1 VCQRLERG
9 VDLLG
14 LWGLWGTDSRP
25 SPLVQRG
32 LVIHTSQYR
41 SCDLGPKQVAGR
53 SKSQAAR
60 KAVVTRTACL
70 LAFVVLVSI
79 SVRAQPA
86 LRWAADPNSNAPYT
100 FYGPGKTLTGFE
112 FEIIGAIARR
122 MGRRAEF
129 VQNDWNGLIPGLHRG
144 LYDCVIC
151 GIEISPDKANEVN
164 FSLPYYF
171 TFEQFVTRR
180 GTPSIISL
188 DQLRNR
194 NIGTLDQTAA
204 LRMLENTPGVTAKT
218 YDQEVNAY
226 ADVAN
231 GRLDGVLLDFPIA
244 KYYAAPNP
252 DLELSGPPFGK
263 IAYGI
268 AVDKGNAAL
277 QQQIDNALRDL
288 VSSGEL
294 RTILSRWGLWTDIVA
309 QALGQPLEPAA
320 PDSEY
325 RSFVSTVTSQGNV
338 WSRVMEYTGAGP
350 LLLHAAFLTLAVS
363 ACSMVLAIA
372 TGLLL
377 AIGRVFGPL
386 PARWLATAYIELIR
400 GTPLLIQLLFIFYG
414 LPNVGIRLSP
424 FVASV
429 IGLGLNYAASEAEIY
444 RAGILSVAAGQWH
457 AAYALG
463 LTRMSAL
470 RLVIMPQAV
479 RLILPPVTNDFI
491 ALLKDS
497 SLVSALTIMELTGAY
512 NRLATETF
520 DYFGAGLVVALL
532 YFVIDLPFARI
543 ARALEKRHGKESLT
557 ENLRFQGFR

>member
-1 VCQRLERG
+1 
-9 VDLLG
+9 
-14 LWGLWGTDSRP
+14 
-25 SPLVQRG
+25 
-32 LVIHTSQYR
+32 
-41 SCDLGPKQVAGR
+41 
-53 SKSQAAR
+53 
-60 KAVVTRTACL
+60 VTRFAWLFTS
-70 LAFVVLVSI
+70 FFLVSI
-79 SVRAQPA
+79 SFGAQPA

-112 FEIIGAIARR
+112 FEIIRAIARR
-122 MGRRAEF
+122 IGRRAEF
-129 VQNDWNGLIPGLHRG
+129 VQNDWDGLIPGLHRG

-151 GIEISPDKANEVN
+151 GIEITPDKANEVN

-171 TFEQFVTRR
+171 TFEQFVARR
-180 GTPSIISL
+180 GTAPISSL

-204 LRMLENTPGVTAKT
+204 LKMLENTPGVTAKT

-226 ADVAN
+226 KDVAN

-252 DLELSGPPFGK
+252 ELELCGPPFGK

-268 AVDKGNAAL
+268 AVEKGNVTL
-277 QQQIDNALRDL
+277 QQEIDSALRDL
-288 VSSGEL
+288 ISSGEL
-294 RTILSRWGLWTDIVA
+294 RTILSRWGLWTGTVA
-309 QALGQPLEPAA
+309 QALDQPPESAA

-325 RSFVSTVTSQGNV
+325 QMFVSTVTSEGNV
-338 WSRVMEYTGAGP
+338 WSRVMNYTGAGP
-350 LLLHAAFLTLAVS
+350 LLLRAAFLTLAVS
-363 ACSMVLAIA
+363 ASAMVLAIA

-377 AIGRVFGPL
+377 AICRIFGPL
-386 PARWLATAYIELIR
+386 PIRWLATAYIELIR

-444 RAGILSVAAGQWH
+444 RAGILSVPAGQWQ

-463 LTRMSAL
+463 LTRMRAL
-470 RLVIMPQAV
+470 RLIIMPQAV
-479 RLILPPVTNDFI
+479 RLMLPPVTNDFI

-532 YFVIDLPFARI
+532 YFIIGLPFARL
-543 ARALEKRHGKESLT
+543 ARTLEKRHGKESSVQ
-557 ENLRFQGFR
+557 NLRFQGSR

>member
-1 VCQRLERG
+1 
-9 VDLLG
+9 
-14 LWGLWGTDSRP
+14 
-25 SPLVQRG
+25 
-32 LVIHTSQYR
+32 
-41 SCDLGPKQVAGR
+41 
-53 SKSQAAR
+53 
-60 KAVVTRTACL
+60 
-70 LAFVVLVSI
+70 
-79 SVRAQPA
+79 
-86 LRWAADPNSNAPYT
+86 
-100 FYGPGKTLTGFE
+100 
-112 FEIIGAIARR
+112 
-122 MGRRAEF
+122 
-129 VQNDWNGLIPGLHRG
+129 

-151 GIEISPDKANEVN
+151 GIEITPDKANEVD

-171 TFEQFVTRR
+171 TFEQFVARR
-180 GTPSIISL
+180 GTAPISSL

-204 LRMLENTPGVTAKT
+204 LKMLENTPGVTAKT

-226 ADVAN
+226 KDVAN

-252 DLELSGPPFGK
+252 ELELCGPPFGK

-268 AVDKGNAAL
+268 AVEKGNVTL
-277 QQQIDNALRDL
+277 QQEIDSALRDL
-288 VSSGEL
+288 ISSGEL
-294 RTILSRWGLWTDIVA
+294 RTILSRWGLWTGTVA
-309 QALGQPLEPAA
+309 QALDQPPESAA

-325 RSFVSTVTSQGNV
+325 QMFVSTVTSEGNV
-338 WSRVMEYTGAGP
+338 WSRVMNYTGAGP
-350 LLLHAAFLTLAVS
+350 LLLRAAFLTLAVS
-363 ACSMVLAIA
+363 ASAMVLAIA

-377 AIGRVFGPL
+377 AICRIFGPL
-386 PARWLATAYIELIR
+386 PIRWLATAYIELIR

-444 RAGILSVAAGQWH
+444 RAGILSVPAGQWQ

-463 LTRMSAL
+463 LTRMRAL
-470 RLVIMPQAV
+470 RLIIMPQAV
-479 RLILPPVTNDFI
+479 RLMLPPVTNDFI

-532 YFVIDLPFARI
+532 YFIIGLPFARL
-543 ARALEKRHGKESLT
+543 ARTLEKRHGKESSVQ
-557 ENLRFQGFR
+557 NLRFQGSR

>member
-1 VCQRLERG
+1 
-9 VDLLG
+9 
-14 LWGLWGTDSRP
+14 
-25 SPLVQRG
+25 
-32 LVIHTSQYR
+32 
-41 SCDLGPKQVAGR
+41 
-53 SKSQAAR
+53 
-60 KAVVTRTACL
+60 VTRFAWLFTS
-70 LAFVVLVSI
+70 FFLVSI
-79 SVRAQPA
+79 GFGAQPA

-112 FEIIGAIARR
+112 FEIIRAIARR
-122 MGRRAEF
+122 IGRRAEF
-129 VQNDWNGLIPGLHRG
+129 VQNDWDGLIPGLHRG

-151 GIEISPDKANEVN
+151 GIEITPDKANEVN

-171 TFEQFVTRR
+171 TFEQFVARR
-180 GTPSIISL
+180 GTAPISSL

-204 LRMLENTPGVTAKT
+204 LKMLENTPGVTAKT

-226 ADVAN
+226 QDVAN
-231 GRLDGVLLDFPIA
+231 GRLDGVLLDYPIA

-252 DLELSGPPFGK
+252 ELELCGPPFGK

-268 AVDKGNAAL
+268 AVEIGNVTL
-277 QQQIDNALRDL
+277 QQEIDSALRDL
-288 VSSGEL
+288 ISSGEL
-294 RTILSRWGLWTDIVA
+294 RTILSRWGLWTGTVA
-309 QALGQPLEPAA
+309 QTLDQPPEPAA

-325 RSFVSTVTSQGNV
+325 QMFVSTVTSQGNV
-338 WSRVMEYTGAGP
+338 WSRVMNYTGAGP
-350 LLLHAAFLTLAVS
+350 LLLRAAFLTLGVS
-363 ACSMVLAIA
+363 ASAMVLAIA

-377 AIGRVFGPL
+377 AICRIFGPL
-386 PARWLATAYIELIR
+386 PIRWLATAYIELIR

-444 RAGILSVAAGQWH
+444 RAGILSVPAGQWQ

-470 RLVIMPQAV
+470 RLIIVPQAV
-479 RLILPPVTNDFI
+479 RLMLPPVTNDFI

-532 YFVIDLPFARI
+532 YFIIGLPFARL
-543 ARALEKRHGKESLT
+543 ARTLEKRHGKESSVGVWAYRRVG
-557 ENLRFQGFR
+557 EPRKGI

>member
-1 VCQRLERG
+1 MR
-9 VDLLG
+9 
-14 LWGLWGTDSRP
+14 
-25 SPLVQRG
+25 
-32 LVIHTSQYR
+32 
-41 SCDLGPKQVAGR
+41 
-53 SKSQAAR
+53 AAR
-60 KAVVTRTACL
+60 KSVVTR
-70 LAFVVLVSI
+70 LAWLFTFIVLTSI
-79 SVRAQPA
+79 SVRAQPT

-100 FYGPGKTLTGFE
+100 FYGPEKALTGFE
-112 FEIIGAIARR
+112 FEIINSIARR

-151 GIEISPDKANEVN
+151 GIEITPDKSEEVD
-164 FSLPYYF
+164 FSIPYYL
-171 TFEQFVTRR
+171 TFEQFVARR
-180 GTPSIISL
+180 GTPSITSL

-194 NIGTLDQTAA
+194 SIGTLDQTAA
-204 LRMLENTPGVTAKT
+204 LRMLEGTHGVTAKT

-226 ADVAN
+226 QDVAN

-252 DLELSGPPFGK
+252 ALELSGPPFGK

-268 AVDKGNAAL
+268 AVEKGNQAL
-277 QQQIDNALRDL
+277 QEEIDIALRDL
-288 VSSGEL
+288 ISSGEL
-294 RTILSRWGLWTDIVA
+294 RTILSRWGLWNDTVA
-309 QALGQPLEPAA
+309 NALAQPADPAT

-325 RSFVSTVTSQGNV
+325 RSFISTVESQSDF
-338 WSRVMEYTGAGP
+338 WSRLRSYAGAGP
-350 LLLHAAFLTLAVS
+350 LLLHAAFLTLIIS
-363 ACSMVLAIA
+363 ACSMVCAIA
-372 TGLLL
+372 SGLLL
-377 AIGRVFGPL
+377 AICRVFGPL
-386 PARWLATAYIELIR
+386 PVRWLATAYIELVR

-429 IGLGLNYAASEAEIY
+429 LGLGLNYAASEAEIY
-444 RAGILSVAAGQWH
+444 RAGILSVPAGQWH
-457 AAYALG
+457 ASYALG
-463 LTRMSAL
+463 LARMSAL
-470 RLVIMPQAV
+470 RLIIMPQAV

-532 YFVIDLPFARI
+532 YFVIGLPFARL
-543 ARALEKRHGKESLT
+543 ARLLEKRHGKESLI